1 MRRIA
6 RTGLVLALL
15 AVVGVGRASAVP
27 AFVQSVSCNGF
38 GSATLACTFTTANNT
53 TGNMIIVSG
62 FNAATSGTITFTD
75 GAANTYTGIG
85 AGTAG
90 FGFSLQSACAPIVSG
105 GGTKI
110 TVTVNYSAG
119 AGNQTLI
126 LTEASGI
133 DAACTTDGSSYANTT
148 FGTGTDAFSPGNITT
163 TTDGDWIYGAI
174 ADSNGNATAFT
185 AGTGFTRRESYTFD
199 GGGRFAA
206 SEDQVQSAHGTIAS
220 TFTNT
225 VAGAIGIQVGIAF
238 KPSGGGGG
246 CTTAPSLALLGAG
259 NCQG

>member
-1 MRRIA
+1 MR
-6 RTGLVLALL
+6 GLRVGLALCVWLGCAAL
-15 AVVGVGRASAVP
+15 AQAVP
-27 AFVQSVSCNGF
+27 AYVQSVSCNGF
-38 GSATLACTFTTANNT
+38 GGATLACTFTTANNT
-53 TGNMIIVSG
+53 TGNMLIASG

-75 GAANTYTGIG
+75 GASNTYTAIG

-90 FGFSLQSACAPIVSG
+90 FGFSLQSACAPITAG

-110 TVTVNYSAG
+110 TVTAAFSAG

-126 LTEASGI
+126 LTEGSGL
-133 DAACTTDGSSYANTT
+133 DAACATDGSSYANTT
-148 FGTGTDAFSPGNITT
+148 FGTGTDAFSPGSITT
-163 TTDGDWIYGAI
+163 TADGDWIYGAI
-174 ADSNGNATAFT
+174 ADSNGNATAFS

-206 SEDQVQSAHGTIAS
+206 SEDAVQTTHGAIAA

-238 KPSGGGGG
+238 KASGGGGGG
-246 CTTAPSLALLGAG
+246 CTARPRLPLAGVG
-259 NCQG
+259 GCGS